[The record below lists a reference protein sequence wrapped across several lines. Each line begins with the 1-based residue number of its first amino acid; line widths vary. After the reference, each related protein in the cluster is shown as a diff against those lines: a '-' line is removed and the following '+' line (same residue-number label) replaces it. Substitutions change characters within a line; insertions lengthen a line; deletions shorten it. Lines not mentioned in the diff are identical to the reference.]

1 MWKWKRWNGWK
12 TANDENCIKE
22 LKKGDVLTLCCDQ
35 YTSSNQTIENAKI
48 AKQFSVERFI
58 L

>member
-1 MWKWKRWNGWK
+1 MGGK

-48 AKQFSVERFI
+48 VINYFPNYFPKEQKRHD
-58 L
+58 

>member
-1 MWKWKRWNGWK
+1 MGGK

-22 LKKGDVLTLCCDQ
+22 LKKGDDLTVCCDQ